1 LDDAAMSTFHA
12 PHEDLTHLAAA
23 VRAALDKD
31 APRVSGAP
39 DAWRKMAGDIANALK
54 NARRPVIVS
63 GVSCGSAE
71 LIRSAA
77 DIAWALVAQG
87 KDAKLCFCVP
97 ECNSMGLGLMDAG
110 DLQSAFRA
118 INENIADTV
127 IILENDLYCRAD
139 AAGVDALLNN
149 ARHVI
154 VMDHLETASSA
165 KADMVFP
172 AATFAES
179 TGTLVNNEG
188 RAQRFY
194 SVFPPAKPI
203 RESWRWLKEI
213 MAAAGISEGD
223 SFNSIAGIAEML
235 SARLPVFSSL
245 KELNSQ
251 SATPFKLKVPRQ
263 SHRYSGRTAMTAH
276 LDVSEPKPA
285 QDPDLPLA
293 YSMEG
298 YEGRPPSALVCR
310 YWSPGWNSIQ
320 ALNKFQQEAG
330 GPLSGGDPGVCLI
343 QPTGEKARPFDDTMP
358 PATHIDKDEK
368 ARSGQ

>member
-1 LDDAAMSTFHA
+1 
-12 PHEDLTHLAAA
+12 
-23 VRAALDKD
+23 
-31 APRVSGAP
+31 
-39 DAWRKMAGDIANALK
+39 
-54 NARRPVIVS
+54 VIVS

-71 LIRSAA
+71 MIQSAA
-77 DIAWALVAQG
+77 NIAWAFCAQG

-97 ECNSMGLGLMDAG
+97 ECNSMGLSLMDPG
-110 DLQSAFRA
+110 DLRSAFQSA
-118 INENIADTV
+118 ADTV
-127 IILENDLYCRAD
+127 IILENDLYGRAD
-139 AAGVDALLNN
+139 AATVDAFLNN

-154 VMDHLETASSA
+154 VMDHLETASSV

-172 AATFAES
+172 VATFAES

-194 SVFPPAKPI
+194 SVFPPAQPV
-203 RESWRWLKEI
+203 RDSWRWLKEI
-213 MAAAGISEGD
+213 MAAAGMAESG
-223 SFNSIAGIAEML
+223 SFDSIAGIAEIL
-235 SARLPVFSSL
+235 SARLPVFSLL

-251 SATPFKLKVPRQ
+251 GATPFNVKVPRQ

-276 LDVSEPKPA
+276 LDVSEPRPA
-285 QDPDLPLA
+285 QDSDSPLA

-298 YEGRPPSALVCR
+298 YDGRPPSGLVCR

-343 QPTGEKARPFDDTMP
+343 KPSCENAISFYDTMP
-358 PATHIDKDEK
+358 PDMHIDKDEK
-368 ARSGQ
+368 PRSGQ